1 MKVSGRK
8 HALTALS
15 AGRKA
20 GIYGIESGLHPRYSL
35 DVLEKK
41 KLSFPIGI

>member
-8 HALTALS
+8 HALAALS
-15 AGRKA
+15 AGSNV
-20 GIYGIESGLHPRYSL
+20 GIYGIESGLHPRYIL

-41 KLSFPIGI
+41 

>member
-8 HALTALS
+8 DAMAALS
-15 AGRKA
+15 AGRNA
-20 GIYGIESGLHPRYSL
+20 GIYGVESGLHPRYSL

-41 KLSFPIGI
+41 